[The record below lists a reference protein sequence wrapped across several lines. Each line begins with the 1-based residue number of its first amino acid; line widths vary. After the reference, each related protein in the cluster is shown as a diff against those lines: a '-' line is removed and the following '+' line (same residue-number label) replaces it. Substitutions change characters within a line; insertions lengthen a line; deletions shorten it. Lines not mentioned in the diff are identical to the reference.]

1 MKTRLAFLLLLLTLC
16 VNAQIRPN
24 TGVSWIVVDSVEAQ
38 LLEPL
43 DISAIPQFAKAEFA
57 LHFPKEIEERVN
69 RFISAS
75 KEQSEQ
81 APNDEMLNPYLEWE
95 LRFYGEFEHIS
106 TGKKITIDGFYT
118 TEFKSWMKNPLKP
131 GPKHELYMDDEY
143 RKLGDWMEL
152 PTANPFLVRFAAP
165 DTGIWR
171 VVFYVQTKD
180 GNLDKSVPM
189 EFNVVASNDP
199 GYVHVAENQRFLAL
213 GDHFFPAIGPNIKWP
228 ETNPYMDPEFAQ
240 LMGPASENY
249 RPNFSVP
256 RVYEKFLE
264 YMTKVSRNGVKT
276 ARIIQFPASN
286 EIEWEHVGDYTSR
299 LHMAQEMDRIL
310 EHAEELGLYL
320 QWNMAIHLTFKFNA
334 YGVNQWDWID
344 DPKTAEDGIN
354 AFGYKAAFGLVE
366 PLDFLKNADAKKYY
380 KQRIRYILARWGY
393 STRISVFEILSEISN
408 ISNIN
413 YGNES
418 DKFYESNWPVYREWM
433 IEMAGYIKSQ
443 YYGQVHVLTGSYSGD
458 KAVEDSTYE
467 DASFDLM
474 SFNNYDISA
483 PNFAT
488 FFTGSNTS
496 NGKGGPRVYGVSNVY
511 LNEDCAFVQEKH
523 IDSYSCRSVGDS
535 CRHNVKPL
543 MYAETDPMQTIC
555 DTNGTEVRRAIWQS
569 AFSGLA
575 GAMSWEAQRT
585 PKILIDYAFLH
596 QFLMTYPLQK
606 GNWHPG
612 ASQLNADGS
621 WTYDAAAY
629 NAMDGEP
636 EAGAFKN
643 ADLMY
648 LRSMTGDSA
657 IGVITNKTY
666 SVYSLTDCF
675 EQEMNLPDPGYGQQ
689 KTVSLRKEGLK
700 IKVVNRGKYLV
711 SFYATT
717 DPTKVIHAYT
727 TRGKWIRLDYELPA
741 TNKDFIV
748 LFTMKKL
755 LSN

>member
-1 MKTRLAFLLLLLTLC
+1 MNKSLWIILLINAFMSS
-16 VNAQIRPN
+16 AQIRPN
-24 TGVSWIVVDSVEAQ
+24 TGVSGVDLDNVKVNV
-38 LLEPL
+38 LEPL
-43 DISAIPQFAKAEFA
+43 DFSAIPCYTKTEFS
-57 LHFPKEIEERVN
+57 LHFPKEIEDKVSQFVGFSSQREETVN
-69 RFISAS
+69 
-75 KEQSEQ
+75 QS
-81 APNDEMLNPYLEWE
+81 DVLNPYLEWD
-95 LRFYGEFEHIS
+95 LRFYGEFEHVAS
-106 TGKKITIDGFYT
+106 GKKIVIDGFYNA
-118 TEFKSWMKNPLKP
+118 EFKSWMKNPMKQ
-131 GPKHELYMDDEY
+131 GPKNNLYLDDEY
-143 RKLGDWMEL
+143 KKLGGWIEL
-152 PTANPFLVRFAAP
+152 PTQHPFLVRFAP
-165 DTGIWR
+165 PESGTWR
-171 VVFYVQTKD
+171 AVFYLETKD
-180 GNLDKSVPM
+180 GVKEKSAPI
-189 EFNVVASNDP
+189 EFNVVPSNDP
-199 GYVHVAENQRFLAL
+199 GYVHVAKNQRFLEL
-213 GDHFFPAIGPNIKWP
+213 GDTYFPAIGPNIKWP

-286 EIEWEHVGDYTSR
+286 EIEWESVGNYTSR
-299 LHMAQEMDRIL
+299 LHQAQEMDRIL

-344 DPKTAEDGIN
+344 DPKTPEDGVN

-366 PLDFLKNADAKKYY
+366 PLDFLKNTEAKKYY

-433 IEMAGYIKSQ
+433 VEMAGYIKTQ

-467 DASFDLM
+467 DPSFDLM

-496 NGKGGPRVYGVSNVY
+496 NGKGGPRIYGVSNVY
-511 LNEDCAFVQEKH
+511 LNEDCAFVQEKN
-523 IDSYSCRSVGDS
+523 IDSYTCRSLGDS
-535 CRHNVKPL
+535 CRRNVKPL

-585 PKILIDYAFLH
+585 PKILVDYAFLH
-596 QFLMTYPLQK
+596 QFLATYPLQK

-621 WTYDAAAY
+621 WTYDASAY

-636 EAGAFKN
+636 TVGAFKN
-643 ADLMY
+643 ADVIY
-648 LRSMTGDSA
+648 LRSMTGDTA
-657 IGVITNKTY
+657 IGVVTNKTY
-666 SVYSLTDCF
+666 SIYSLSDCF
-675 EQEMNLPDPGYGQQ
+675 EKEMNLSDPGYDQM
-689 KTVSLRKEGLK
+689 KTLDLRKEGLK

-711 SFYATT
+711 SFYSTL

-741 TNKDFIV
+741 TNEEFMV
-748 LFTMKKL
+748 LFTTQRIV
-755 LSN
+755 N